1 MPFSSLVNGSS
12 TGNEGTCALRA
23 PRNVRP
29 VPHSLSNHAPSP
41 VPRAR
46 LPRASG
52 QPAAWLCPL
61 GNCHWNLANTRLRRC
76 AFMPSGCSSS
86 MPVAMCAFARDGKGA
101 GPQSAV
107 VAGAGRCLG
116 RAAVFH
122 NDPRVG
128 RTKHI
133 RCAETGRHS
142 GRKEGGLNLHS
153 PMSLTDGGSEYP
165 NSTSD

>member
-12 TGNEGTCALRA
+12 TGNEGTCALPA
-23 PRNVRP
+23 PRNLRP

-41 VPRAR
+41 VPRGR

-76 AFMPSGCSSS
+76 AFMPFGCSSS

-107 VAGAGRCLG
+107 VAVQGGVLVGRRRGLSAVA
-116 RAAVFH
+116 RAAF
-122 NDPRVG
+122 G
-128 RTKHI
+128 TQ
-133 RCAETGRHS
+133 TGREIEDELDGRHEWLGVES
-142 GRKEGGLNLHS
+142 GSISGLSSIHR
-153 PMSLTDGGSEYP
+153 
-165 NSTSD
+165 